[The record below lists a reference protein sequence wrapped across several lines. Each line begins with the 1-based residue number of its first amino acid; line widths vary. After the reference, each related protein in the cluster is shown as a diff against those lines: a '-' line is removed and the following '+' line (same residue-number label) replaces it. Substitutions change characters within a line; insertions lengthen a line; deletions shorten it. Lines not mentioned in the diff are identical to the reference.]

1 MEQAPG
7 AVFGQ
12 VFPLTSIP
20 SDIYDSRIMEEHT
33 TLYLIRHGQVLGY
46 EKVTING
53 STDVDLTDV
62 GLLQIENLSER
73 LRLVSIEAIY
83 SSNLKRSVRGAQTIA
98 CHHHAALHVV
108 PELRE
113 MDFGD
118 WEGITMSEIRERFP
132 EELESRKADIV
143 HFSPPGGGES
153 IEQLAQ
159 RVLPCLEK
167 ILENQ
172 KGAHFLIL
180 GHGMVNRVI
189 LCHTLGLDLSR
200 VFHMQQDY
208 GCLNIIDY
216 YPDSTQL
223 KLLNG

>member
-1 MEQAPG
+1 
-7 AVFGQ
+7 
-12 VFPLTSIP
+12 
-20 SDIYDSRIMEEHT
+20 MEEHT
-33 TLYLIRHGQVLGY
+33 RLYLTRHGQILGY
-46 EKVTING
+46 ENFPVYG

-62 GLLQIENLSER
+62 GLLQMENLSER
-73 LRLVSIEAIY
+73 LRLVPIETIY

-98 CHHHAALHVV
+98 RRHNAALSVL

-113 MDFGD
+113 MGFGD
-118 WEGITMSEIRERFP
+118 WEGLTLSEIRERFP
-132 EELESRKADIV
+132 DELESRKADIV
-143 HFSPPGGGES
+143 NFSPSGCGES
-153 IEQLAQ
+153 IEQLAR
-159 RVLPCLEK
+159 RVIPCLEK
-167 ILENQ
+167 ILEDQ
-172 KGAHFLIL
+172 RGKDFLIL

-200 VFHMQQDY
+200 VFHLQQDY